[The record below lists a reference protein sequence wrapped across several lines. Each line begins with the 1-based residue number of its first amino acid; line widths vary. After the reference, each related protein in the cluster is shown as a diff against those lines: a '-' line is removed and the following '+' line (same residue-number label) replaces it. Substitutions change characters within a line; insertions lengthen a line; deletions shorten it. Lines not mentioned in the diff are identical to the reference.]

1 MTTIAIDA
9 MGGDQGPE
17 ALISAALDVFQR
29 HPGLSLI
36 LVGDKSVIEPIL
48 AKSPALENHSQHTD
62 VAADGALAETG
73 SVSVRHASQVV
84 TMDDKPA
91 VVLRTK
97 KDASMRIAIDAV
109 ANGDADACVSAG
121 NTGALMAI
129 SRFVL
134 RTCEGIDRPA
144 ILSALPS
151 RNGQTFMLDLGANVD
166 CNSEQLYQ
174 FALMGQAVASALT
187 GKEKPRVALL
197 NIGEEDIKGND
208 QVKQANELL
217 RADPGINYQGYVEG
231 NDILSGKVDVIVC
244 DGFVGNVALKS
255 IEGASSY
262 LLGQLEAQLA
272 QLGWKKYLFG
282 WLLRPLL
289 KLFLKQFHPA
299 EYNGATLVGLRGIV
313 VKSHGSAD
321 KAAFANA
328 VELAIKEVHHQL
340 PRKIMSL

>member
-1 MTTIAIDA
+1 MITIAIDA

-17 ALISAALDVFQR
+17 VLVSAALDVFQQ

-36 LVGDKSVIEPIL
+36 LVGDKAAIDPVVQGRQSL
-48 AKSPALENHSQHTD
+48 NSPAD
-62 VAADGALAETG
+62 ADSATEAGT
-73 SVSVRHASQVV
+73 VVIRHASEVIA
-84 TMDDKPA
+84 MDDKPA

-97 KDASMRIAIDAV
+97 KDASMRVAV
-109 ANGDADACVSAG
+109 DLLARGEADACVSAG

-144 ILSALPS
+144 IISALPS
-151 RNGQTFMLDLGANVD
+151 RNGQAFMLDLGANVD

-174 FALMGQAVASALT
+174 FALMGQAVARALT
-187 GKEKPRVALL
+187 DIEKPRVALL
-197 NIGEEDIKGND
+197 NIGEEDVKGND

-217 RADPGINYQGYVEG
+217 RADPGIHYIGYVEG
-231 NDILSGKVDVIVC
+231 NQILSGDVDVIVC

-262 LLGQLEAQLA
+262 LLGQLEDQLA

-289 KLFLKQFHPA
+289 RHFLKRFHPA

-313 VKSHGSAD
+313 VKSHGAAD

-328 VELAIKEVHHQL
+328 IELAVKEVHHNL
-340 PRKIMSL
+340 PRQIMSL

>member
-17 ALISAALDVFQR
+17 VLISAALDVYEQ

-36 LVGDKSVIEPIL
+36 LVGDKSVIDPL
-48 AKSPALENHSQHTD
+48 
-62 VAADGALAETG
+62 LAEHRPSSTPAPSSDSHDSSADNG
-73 SVSVRHASQVV
+73 SVTLCHASEVI
-84 TMDDKPA
+84 TMDDQPA
-91 VVLRTK
+91 VALRTK
-97 KDASMRIAIDAV
+97 KDASMRVAV
-109 ANGDADACVSAG
+109 DLVARGEADACVSAG

-151 RNGQTFMLDLGANVD
+151 RNGQAFMLDLGANVD

-174 FALMGQAVASALT
+174 FALMGQTVASALT
-187 GKEKPRVALL
+187 DTESPRVALL
-197 NIGEEDIKGND
+197 NIGEEDVKGND

-217 RADPGINYQGYVEG
+217 RADPSINYIGYVEG
-231 NDILSGKVDVIVC
+231 NQILSGSADVIVC
-244 DGFVGNVALKS
+244 DGFVGNVALKA

-262 LLGQLEAQLA
+262 LLGQLELQLA
-272 QLGWKKYLFG
+272 SMGWKKYLFG

-289 KLFLKQFHPA
+289 RHFLRQFHPA
-299 EYNGATLVGLRGIV
+299 RYNGATLVGLRGIV
-313 VKSHGSAD
+313 VKSHGAAD

-328 VELAIKEVHHQL
+328 IGLAIKEVRHQL
-340 PRKIMSL
+340 PGKIMAL

>member
-217 RADPGINYQGYVEG
+217 RADPGINYRGYVEG

>member
-321 KAAFANA
+321 KEAFANA